1 MFPEALRAPVG
12 ATVVPPLI
20 DKAPLVVVREPA
32 PEYVPEG
39 LMSMLPVDT
48 APAKLRL
55 LPVTVSAPVAEI
67 AGSKV
72 MFVVV
77 VLRPTV
83 TAPGEAGN

>member
-1 MFPEALRAPVG
+1 MFPDASKLPVG
-12 ATVVPPLI
+12 VIELPPEIVKL
-20 DKAPLVVVREPA
+20 PLVAVRDPA

-39 LMSMLPVDT
+39 LMFMLPVDT
-48 APAKLRL
+48 APPKLRL
-55 LPVTVSAPVAEI
+55 PPVRVSAPVAEI